1 MIRVDNIVTTKCS
14 ARTQPVHD
22 TTPKTPLL
30 QNRGLQHQD
39 SLQNSLAGS
48 FVVDPSPTIL

>member
-30 QNRGLQHQD
+30 QNKGLQHQA
-39 SLQNSLAGS
+39 LQNSLAGS